1 MKRTNSSS
9 IENRETSGSEDSP
22 LLGGNELFR
31 SLGYPTAAAFR
42 QALRR
47 GQIPIDVFSIPNRR
61 GKFALR
67 ADFNRW
73 LMSLKSETLP
83 KKGEQD

>member
-1 MKRTNSSS
+1 MKKTN
-9 IENRETSGSEDSP
+9 RPGAETLEAGASETSP
-22 LLGGNELFR
+22 LLGGKELFL

-42 QALRR
+42 QALHR
-47 GQIPIDVFSIPNRR
+47 GQVPIEVFSIANRR

-73 LMSLKSETLP
+73 LTSLKNEMNNTS
-83 KKGEQD
+83 

>member
-1 MKRTNSSS
+1 MKNTNQPST
-9 IENRETSGSEDSP
+9 ETFTASAGEISP
-22 LLGGNELFR
+22 LIGGKELFR

-47 GQIPIDVFSIPNRR
+47 DQVPIDVFSIANRR

-73 LMSLKSETLP
+73 LMFLKNKNLQ
-83 KKGEQD
+83 KKGGTD

>member
-1 MKRTNSSS
+1 MKSTNQP
-9 IENRETSGSEDSP
+9 ETETFKASGSEISP
-22 LLGGNELFR
+22 LLGGKELVR

-47 GQIPIDVFSIPNRR
+47 GQVPVEVFSIANRR

-73 LMSLKSETLP
+73 LMSLKNKDLQ
-83 KKGEQD
+83 KKGATD